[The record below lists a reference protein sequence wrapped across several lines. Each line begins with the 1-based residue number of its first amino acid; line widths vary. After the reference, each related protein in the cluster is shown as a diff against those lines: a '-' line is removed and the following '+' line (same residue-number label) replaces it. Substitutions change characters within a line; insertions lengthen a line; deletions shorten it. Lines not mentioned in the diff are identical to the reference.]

1 MLWMVSS
8 VYLCLVCG
16 TRGFILLFSE
26 TTEELAGVTG
36 RDANEIVTDVNKEVL
51 IGGDTQNNRLCRAR
65 LR

>member
-1 MLWMVSS
+1 M
-8 VYLCLVCG
+8 CG
-16 TRGFILLFSE
+16 TGGSILLFSE

-51 IGGDTQNNRLCRAR
+51 IGGDTQNNRLCPGR